1 MCQELL
7 IVGGLNLLLHP
18 HWQAWGIHIELSSV
32 LVPVRKLRYI
42 EVIRLAHTHIASL
55 GTSVSFND
63 VQSLLYEPEGF
74 LSVAWCL
81 YIGFPSL
88 IRTTGNEWVCP
99 WELWGCPP
107 PTANTMTGCSRQSL
121 GRKSLCY
128 LEDNQ
133 FWLSYVAPTEL
144 GCLSLVEKQLIYVK
158 SDGDYLPRDAGL
170 VCHAQCH
177 TCIFLE

>member
-1 MCQELL
+1 MVTVCQELL

-32 LVPVRKLRYI
+32 LVPVRKLRYT

-74 LSVAWCL
+74 LSVTWCL

-99 WELWGCPP
+99 WELWGRPP

-144 GCLSLVEKQLIYVK
+144 GCLSLVEKQLI
-158 SDGDYLPRDAGL
+158 
-170 VCHAQCH
+170 
-177 TCIFLE
+177 